1 MWNYENGKIKLDI
14 GKVRDGFKKVQEGDL
29 TLIFPDKGSF
39 FEYTE
44 DEKKLRSVIVD
55 KDGFILSSAWPKF
68 GNWGE
73 FKEDTNKLEQEL
85 KNGIVR
91 FSHKEDG
98 SLCIRSVINGNVI
111 FRTRGTMFGG
121 YAQDGTL
128 SFKERFYKIAE
139 QKYPILLDPTWM
151 ADRSLL
157 FEYVSPDNVI
167 VIRYKEEDLIFIGYV
182 LHKNLS
188 IGEWEVV
195 SNIAKNNNFN
205 LVKLYELPRDP
216 ILLIEEI
223 KNWREEGV
231 VVRCCNDQVF
241 VKVKSSWYLTNHR
254 IKSNMNYN
262 SILELIER
270 ENLFGN
276 LNEED
281 FISALKHLG
290 FDWEIIESSKEYFKI
305 YVELYEYV
313 QSVIAVAKKSY
324 EEFISQNIIWSSESE
339 KRKEFAK
346 VAISLGN
353 PYTQMAFNIYSNNEN
368 GINKL
373 TKKIVYGGK
382 YDEA

>member
-1 MWNYENGKIKLDI
+1 M
-14 GKVRDGFKKVQEGDL
+14 
-29 TLIFPDKGSF
+29 T
-39 FEYTE
+39 
-44 DEKKLRSVIVD
+44 
-55 KDGFILSSAWPKF
+55 
-68 GNWGE
+68 
-73 FKEDTNKLEQEL
+73 
-85 KNGIVR
+85 
-91 FSHKEDG
+91 
-98 SLCIRSVINGNVI
+98 
-111 FRTRGTMFGG
+111 
-121 YAQDGTL
+121 
-128 SFKERFYKIAE
+128 
-139 QKYPILLDPTWM
+139 
-151 ADRSLL
+151 DRSLL

-195 SNIAKNNNFN
+195 SKIAENNNFN

-231 VVRCCNDQVF
+231 VARCCNDQVF

-262 SILELIER
+262 SIIELIER

-276 LNEED
+276 TNEED
-281 FISALKHLG
+281 FVSILKSLG
-290 FDWEIIESSKEYFKI
+290 FDWEIIESTKEYFKI

-313 QSVIAVAKKSY
+313 NGIIAVAKNTY
-324 EEFISQNIIWSSESE
+324 DRFMSQDIIWSSEAE

-353 PYTQMAFNIYSNNEN
+353 PYTQMAFNVYSNNEN
-368 GINKL
+368 GIIKL

-382 YDEA
+382 NDKA